1 MAREFMANGHAL
13 ILMIVMITSQAAQ
26 GHARD
31 IPTRELSTGVI
42 TGRDFHVAS
51 SLRSRRREIMRFF
64 SEVMGPLNL

>member
-13 ILMIVMITSQAAQ
+13 ILMIVMITSQAQ

-64 SEVMGPLNL
+64 SEVTGALNL